1 MAPFS
6 RLTILQMKIILSFI
20 HLKPYRLI
28 NNVKKTMMRGGKN
41 MNEKQ
46 LKALNYLIQ
55 SCANLLEVDTTNLNK
70 RLKDADDLTKAIE
83 VLDVMELQLRK
94 NYLDSLKK

>member
-1 MAPFS
+1 
-6 RLTILQMKIILSFI
+6 
-20 HLKPYRLI
+20 
-28 NNVKKTMMRGGKN
+28 MRGGKN

-83 VLDVMELQLRK
+83 VLDVMELQLLK

>member
-1 MAPFS
+1 
-6 RLTILQMKIILSFI
+6 
-20 HLKPYRLI
+20 
-28 NNVKKTMMRGGKN
+28 MRGGKN

-94 NYLDSLKK
+94 NYLESLKK